1 MGIINMNRAILQDNI
16 LTFQEMTDEEIEV
29 IIKRGNPDIG
39 TRDLEIQTLTYKIIR
54 LKEHSKELN
63 QQISSQNI
71 DTHINVLRDIN
82 KRQEE
87 IKNKIKS
94 LDSTLKTLTLPL
106 QQQLPDIFEDKRVVP
121 NSFLRGALFGVV
133 KKGKRAVVKDEKI
146 FSMSHYDI
154 SFSGEYLDQN
164 DLELWDSLIYLAK
177 NKMVDYELRIT
188 LYELRKF
195 MGYTQSKLMYEA
207 IVTRAHRLKF
217 ATLGIKKDN
226 IKFFGSLI
234 DEVMI
239 DSKEDGKLVIKFNKK
254 LVTLFSEKDYTIIS
268 VDIRKRIGE
277 NQLARWLY
285 NFYESHQEPLPFTI
299 EFLKNLCRS
308 EANIYKFKSMLKEAL
323 ELVRKG
329 HHSVG
334 RNFEYEIKDD
344 TLHIKKD
351 KPHKLIP
358 MQAELGLM

>member
-1 MGIINMNRAILQDNI
+1 MNEATLQDNY
-16 LTFQEMTDEEIEV
+16 LNFQEMTNEEIES
-29 IIKRGNPDIG
+29 IIKKNNPEIK
-39 TRDLEIQTLTYKIIR
+39 TRDLEIQVLTHKVIR
-54 LKEHSKELN
+54 LKEYSKFINSQQGQNTIDTPIKILQELN
-63 QQISSQNI
+63 NQKKAIKDKIASLN
-71 DTHINVLRDIN
+71 DT
-82 KRQEE
+82 
-87 IKNKIKS
+87 IKN
-94 LDSTLKTLTLPL
+94 LTLPI
-106 QQQLPDIFEDKRVVP
+106 QQQLPDIFEDKRLVP

-177 NKMVDYELRIT
+177 NKLVDYELRIT

-195 MGYTQSKLMYEA
+195 LGYTQSRRVYDT
-207 IVTRAHRLKF
+207 IITRAKRLKF
-217 ATLGIKKDN
+217 AMLEIKKDSV
-226 IKFFGSLI
+226 KYFGSLI
-234 DEVMI
+234 DDVLI
-239 DSKEDGKLVIKFNKK
+239 DDKDEGKLVVRFNKR
-254 LVTLFSEKDYTIIS
+254 LVNLFSEKDYTIIS

-299 EFLKNLCRS
+299 ELLKKLCRS

-334 RNFEYEIKDD
+334 RNFEYEIKED
-344 TLHIKKD
+344 TLYIKKD
-351 KPHKLIP
+351 KPHKLISKQP
-358 MQAELGLM
+358 ELGL

>member
-1 MGIINMNRAILQDNI
+1 MNSAILDNKTI
-16 LTFQEMTDEEIEV
+16 NFQEMTDNKIEL
-29 IIKRGNPDIG
+29 IIKRGNPEIS
-39 TRDLEIQTLTYKIIR
+39 TRDLEIQILTYKIIR
-54 LKEHSKELN
+54 LKEYAKELN
-63 QQISSQNI
+63 QQISPLTVSTTPI
-71 DTHINVLRDIN
+71 DVLRDVN
-82 KRQEE
+82 KRQESIKNE
-87 IKNKIKS
+87 IKN
-94 LDSTLKTLTLPL
+94 LNGALKTLTLPI

-177 NKMVDYELRIT
+177 DKMVDYELRIT

-195 MGYTQSKLMYEA
+195 LGYTQTK
-207 IVTRAHRLKF
+207 RAYDTIMIRAKRLKF
-217 ATLGIKKDN
+217 AMLEIKKDSIN
-226 IKFFGSLI
+226 YLGSLI
-234 DEVMI
+234 DDVLI
-239 DSKEDGKLVIKFNKK
+239 DSKNEGKLVIRFNKR
-254 LVTLFSEKDYTIIS
+254 LVKLFSEKDYTIIS
-268 VDIRKRIGE
+268 VDIRRRIGE

-285 NFYESHQEPLPFTI
+285 NFYESHQDPLPFAI

-334 RNFEYEIKDD
+334 RNFEYEIKGEY
-344 TLHIKKD
+344 LHIKKD
-351 KPHKLIP
+351 KLQKLIP
-358 MQAELGLM
+358 KHVD

>member
-1 MGIINMNRAILQDNI
+1 MTKATPADTTLNFRD
-16 LTFQEMTDEEIEV
+16 MTDEEIEI
-29 IIKRGNPDIG
+29 IIKRGNPEIS
-39 TRDLEIQTLTYKIIR
+39 TRDLEIQILTYKIIR
-54 LKEHSKELN
+54 LKECSKELS
-63 QQISSQNI
+63 QQISSQSI
-71 DTHINVLRDIN
+71 STTHVDTLRSIN
-82 KRQEE
+82 KRQED
-87 IKNKIKS
+87 IKNEMKA
-94 LDSTLKTLTLPL
+94 LNGTLKTLTLPI

-133 KKGKRAVVKDEKI
+133 KKGKRAIVKDEKI

-195 MGYTQSKLMYEA
+195 MGYTQ
-207 IVTRAHRLKF
+207 TRRVYDTIIIRAKRLKF
-217 ATLGIKKDN
+217 AMLEIKKDSIN
-226 IKFFGSLI
+226 YWGSLI
-234 DEVMI
+234 DDVLI
-239 DSKEDGKLVIKFNKK
+239 DSKDDGKLVIKFNKK
-254 LVTLFSEKDYTIIS
+254 LVTLFSDKDYTIIS
-268 VDIRKRIGE
+268 VDIRKKIGE

-308 EANIYKFKSMLKEAL
+308 EANIYKFKSMLKDAL
-323 ELVRKG
+323 ELVRNG

-334 RNFEYEIKDD
+334 RNFEYEIKGEI
-344 TLHIKKD
+344 LHIKKD
-351 KPHKLIP
+351 KPHKLISK
-358 MQAELGLM
+358 QAELPL